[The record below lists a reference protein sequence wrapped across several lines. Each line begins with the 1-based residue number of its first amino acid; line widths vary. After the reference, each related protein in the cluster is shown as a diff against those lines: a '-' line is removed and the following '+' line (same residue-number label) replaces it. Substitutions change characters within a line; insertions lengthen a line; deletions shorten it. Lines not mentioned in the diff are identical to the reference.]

1 MQFKPAVT
9 ALVSAVALATLLSG
23 CKKEEAAPA
32 AQAPQ
37 VGVVTIQPQ
46 AFTLTSELPGR
57 TSAYRV
63 AEVRPQVNGIIL
75 KRLFKEG
82 SEVKEGQQLY
92 QIDPAVYEATLAN
105 AKANLLATRSLAERY
120 KQLIDEQAV
129 SKQEYDDANAKRLQA
144 EASLKSAQIDLRY
157 TKVLAPISGRIG
169 RSSFTEGALV
179 SNGQTDAMATIQ
191 QLDPIYVDVTQ
202 STAELL
208 KLRRDL
214 ESGQLQK
221 AGDNAASVQ
230 LVLED
235 GSLFKQEGR
244 LEFSEVA
251 VDETTGSVTLRALFP
266 NPDHTLLPGIYGA
279 WISPMPIAL
288 TTACTLL
295 AAPSLAR
302 MLLMW
307 NVTVRS
313 EMLSCSPISLAV
325 RPSLV
330 QLSTSRSRLVSE
342 MLAAGDSFGTRNRPI
357 SECERLASQLACS
370 VRLLI
375 SAGVRRSERRAMVN
389 SPNTPRA
396 AQLDCATPTDMPKS
410 RASRQSD
417 GCSAAS
423 ASGQMIMFGLAAP
436 SRTVGSISM

>member
-32 AQAPQ
+32 AQAPL
-37 VGVVTIQPQ
+37 VGVVTLQPQ

-82 SEVKEGQQLY
+82 SDVKEGQQLY
-92 QIDPAVYEATLAN
+92 QIDPAVYEANLAN
-105 AKANLLATRSLAERY
+105 AQANLQATRSLAERY

-169 RSSFTEGALV
+169 RSSVTEGALV
-179 SNGQTDAMATIQ
+179 SNGQTNAMATIQ

-221 AGDNAASVQ
+221 AGENAAKVQ

-235 GSLFKQEGR
+235 GSKFAGEGR
-244 LEFSEVA
+244 LEFSEVS
-251 VDETTGSVTLRALFP
+251 VDETTGSVTLRAVFP
-266 NPDHTLLPGIYGA
+266 NPDHTLLPGMFVHARLQAGVNANAILAPQQGVTRDLKGA
-279 WISPMPIAL
+279 PTAL
-288 TTACTLL
+288 VVNKDNKVELRQLKASRTLGNEWL
-295 AAPSLAR
+295 IEEGLNAGDRLITEG
-302 MLLMW
+302 LQY
-307 NVTVRS
+307 
-313 EMLSCSPISLAV
+313 V
-325 RPSLV
+325 RPGAEV
-330 QLSTSRSRLVSE
+330 KVSE
-342 MLAAGDSFGTRNRPI
+342 ATNVKKP
-357 SECERLASQLACS
+357 ASPEQA
-370 VRLLI
+370 
-375 SAGVRRSERRAMVN
+375 
-389 SPNTPRA
+389 
-396 AQLDCATPTDMPKS
+396 
-410 RASRQSD
+410 
-417 GCSAAS
+417 SAAK
-423 ASGQMIMFGLAAP
+423 ADAKAE
-436 SRTVGSISM
+436 

>member
-32 AQAPQ
+32 AQAPL
-37 VGVVTIQPQ
+37 VGVVTLQPQ

-57 TSAYRV
+57 TSAYRI

-82 SEVKEGQQLY
+82 SDVKEGQQLY
-92 QIDPAVYEATLAN
+92 QIDPAVYEANLAN
-105 AKANLLATRSLAERY
+105 AQANLQATRSLAERY

-169 RSSFTEGALV
+169 RSSVTEGALV
-179 SNGQTDAMATIQ
+179 SNGQTNAMATIQ

-214 ESGQLQK
+214 ESGKLQK
-221 AGDNAASVQ
+221 AGDNAAKVQ

-235 GSLFKQEGR
+235 GSKFAGEGR
-244 LEFSEVA
+244 LEFSEVS
-251 VDETTGSVTLRALFP
+251 VDETTGSVTLRAVFP
-266 NPDHTLLPGIYGA
+266 NPDHTLLPGMFVHARLQAGVNANAILAPQQGVTRDLKGA
-279 WISPMPIAL
+279 PTAL
-288 TTACTLL
+288 VVNKDNKVELRQLKASRTLGNEWL
-295 AAPSLAR
+295 VEEGLNAGDRLITEG
-302 MLLMW
+302 LQY
-307 NVTVRS
+307 
-313 EMLSCSPISLAV
+313 V
-325 RPSLV
+325 RPGAEV
-330 QLSTSRSRLVSE
+330 KVSE
-342 MLAAGDSFGTRNRPI
+342 ATNVKKP
-357 SECERLASQLACS
+357 ASPEQA
-370 VRLLI
+370 
-375 SAGVRRSERRAMVN
+375 
-389 SPNTPRA
+389 
-396 AQLDCATPTDMPKS
+396 
-410 RASRQSD
+410 
-417 GCSAAS
+417 SAAK
-423 ASGQMIMFGLAAP
+423 ADAKAE
-436 SRTVGSISM
+436 